1 MKTSFKTPDQYAEA
15 ILHIADMQE
24 PENEKQPLRFMKVM
38 KENRGFINK
47 LSPYSME
54 TEDGLERKNPLIVVL
69 GDSVTAGHFEFNGD
83 MADFFEKLK
92 TQKIDEDQ
100 VIEAT
105 DVLRSY
111 ADQFRKMLIEHYD
124 QTAVSVI
131 NSGIAGDT
139 MHGMYRRLER
149 DVIRYQPDLVII
161 NGSLNWGE
169 EDGDD
174 EEYYDVL
181 SKTVQEVKD
190 KTDADIILLT
200 PNMELPGN
208 PASNPHSSLKDRIK
222 AIRRVAKE
230 KDVCLAD
237 VYKIWETY
245 AEKGYPLKEL
255 LANGINHPSIVG
267 HTVYAKALMKLFYN
281 V

>member
-1 MKTSFKTPDQYAEA
+1 MKTSFKTPDRYAEA

-38 KENRGFINK
+38 KENRGFINQ
-47 LSPYSME
+47 LSPYTME

-105 DVLRSY
+105 DVLHSY
-111 ADQFRKMLIEHYD
+111 ADQFRKMLIEYYD

-208 PASNPHSSLKDRIK
+208 PASNPHSSLKDRVK

-245 AEKGYPLKEL
+245 AEKGYPLKEQ

>member
-1 MKTSFKTPDQYAEA
+1 MKTSFKTPDRYAEA
-15 ILHIADMQE
+15 LLHIADTSK
-24 PENEKQPLRFMKVM
+24 PEKKKQPLRFMKVM
-38 KENRGFINK
+38 KENRGFINMFN
-47 LSPYSME
+47 PYSTE

-83 MADFFEKLK
+83 MSAFFEKLGK
-92 TQKIDEDQ
+92 EKIAEDQ

-105 DVLRSY
+105 DVLHSY
-111 ADQFRKMLIEHYD
+111 VDQFRKMLIDYYG

-139 MHGMYRRLER
+139 MHGMYKRLER

-174 EEYYDVL
+174 EEYYHVL
-181 SKTVQEVKD
+181 SKTVQKVKD
-190 KTDADIILLT
+190 QTEADIILLT

-208 PASNPHSSLKDRIK
+208 PSSNPQSNLKDRVEV
-222 AIRRVAKE
+222 IRRVAEE

-237 VYKIWETY
+237 VYKIWEAY
-245 AEKGYPLKEL
+245 AEEGYPLKEL
-255 LANGINHPSIVG
+255 LANGINHPSVVG
-267 HTVYAKALMKLFYN
+267 HTVYAKELMKLICGC
-281 V
+281 